1 MEFSSREEK
10 KCKKPVLRILMVIVL
25 TGCLLIAGF
34 AWTDKTVTLSIDG
47 KNQTI
52 ETFTLTVGQLLQA
65 EDIQLGEY
73 DRVEPAQN
81 EFLREGMTVTVTRA
95 VPVTLKVDG
104 TAKKVNVYCKT
115 VQDLLDEFGI
125 TLQEEDYVLPSPETG
140 VKKGMTVE
148 VVRQRTD
155 VVEEEVS
162 IPNNT
167 VRQENPNLPSG
178 KTKVVQEG
186 RPGLEKKV
194 WQITYRNG
202 KEAMRELQSS
212 ELIREPVDRIVQIG
226 TAKMIS
232 RGGRTVRYSR
242 AAEMVSTAYTYTG
255 NNTATGVPPKR
266 GVAAVDPSVIPLGT
280 KLYVEGYGYCTALD
294 RGSAIKGNKIDVFME
309 TRNEAYKWGVRRVKV
324 YVLE

>member
-1 MEFSSREEK
+1 VEFSSREEK